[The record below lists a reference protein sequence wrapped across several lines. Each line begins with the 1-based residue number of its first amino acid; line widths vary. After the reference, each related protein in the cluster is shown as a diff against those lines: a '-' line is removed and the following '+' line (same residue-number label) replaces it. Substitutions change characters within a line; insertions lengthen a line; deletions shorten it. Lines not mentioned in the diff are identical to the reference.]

1 MSKFWIIA
9 KDVYKKNVK
18 STSFVIMILAPF
30 LLISIVYLAGS
41 LASEMPDD
49 SKIGLVSDNQQMAQ
63 QLEQT
68 KSDYFVFKTVSSEKE
83 AQKQLKDEKIDSYM
97 VLGTSDEQIT
107 GKLYAERSLGT
118 TTELT
123 IAQLLN
129 QLQTYEK
136 ANNLDLTT
144 EQLTSL
150 SQPANFLKT
159 KVSFDDKG
167 QMTTG
172 KDNTGIQ
179 IALSMGITILLFVI
193 ITSYSSI
200 IAQEIA
206 SEKGTRIME
215 VILSSTTAQTHFY
228 GKLTGVILVA
238 LTQIVIYALAFVL
251 GYSQLKN
258 LAVVEEVLDGIS
270 LQTIF
275 GPTMILT
282 LLFFVVGI
290 LVYSVLAALCGSLV
304 SKPEDTAKAVQPVM
318 YIGMIGYIIGISLGA
333 SDPQNIVI
341 KVTSYI
347 PFISSYIM
355 PVRLA
360 TETAS
365 VFEAIISLVI
375 LVITGIVLAIFSARL
390 YKSNVLVYSEG
401 GMIQS
406 LKQSLSILK
415 NEHKN
420 QFK

>member
-1 MSKFWIIA
+1 MNKFWIIA

-18 STSFVIMILAPF
+18 SMSFVIMILAPF
-30 LLISIVYLAGS
+30 LLIGIVYLAGS
-41 LASEMPDD
+41 VASGFSDD
-49 SKIGLVSDNQQMAQ
+49 SKIGLVSDNQQIAQ
-63 QLEQT
+63 QLEQA
-68 KSDYFVFKTVSSEKE
+68 KGDSYSFKIVDSEAE
-83 AQKQLKDEKIDSYM
+83 AQKQLKDEKIDSYLI
-97 VLGTSDEQIT
+97 VDTSGEQIS

-123 IAQLLN
+123 ITQQLN
-129 QLQTYEK
+129 QLQTYEN
-136 ANNLDLTT
+136 ANKLDLSA
-144 EQLTSL
+144 EQLASL
-150 SQPANFLKT
+150 SQAAKFSKT
-159 KVSFDDKG
+159 KVSFNDKG
-167 QMTTG
+167 KMTTG
-172 KDNTGIQ
+172 QDNTGIQ
-179 IALSMGITILLFVI
+179 IALAMGITILLFVI

-215 VILSSTTAQTHFY
+215 VILSSTKAQTHFY
-228 GKLTGVILVA
+228 GKLAGVIAVA
-238 LTQIVIYALAFVL
+238 LTQIVIYALAFVI

-258 LAVVEEVLDGIS
+258 LDFVKEILDGIS

-275 GPTMILT
+275 GSTMIFT
-282 LLFFVVGI
+282 LLFFVLGV

-304 SKPEDTAKAVQPVM
+304 SKPEDTAKAVQPIM
-318 YIGMIGYIIGISLGA
+318 YIGMIGYLIGITFGA
-333 SDPQNIVI
+333 SDPQNIVV

-347 PFISSYIM
+347 PLISSYIM

-365 VFEAIISLVI
+365 VLEAVISLVI
-375 LVITGIVLAIFSARL
+375 LVIFGIALTIFSARL

-415 NEHKN
+415 NEQK
-420 QFK
+420 KSA

>member
-1 MSKFWIIA
+1 
-9 KDVYKKNVK
+9 
-18 STSFVIMILAPF
+18 MIL
-30 LLISIVYLAGS
+30 S
-41 LASEMPDD
+41 
-49 SKIGLVSDNQQMAQ
+49 
-63 QLEQT
+63 
-68 KSDYFVFKTVSSEKE
+68 
-83 AQKQLKDEKIDSYM
+83 
-97 VLGTSDEQIT
+97 
-107 GKLYAERSLGT
+107 
-118 TTELT
+118 
-123 IAQLLN
+123 
-129 QLQTYEK
+129 
-136 ANNLDLTT
+136 
-144 EQLTSL
+144 
-150 SQPANFLKT
+150 
-159 KVSFDDKG
+159 
-167 QMTTG
+167 
-172 KDNTGIQ
+172 
-179 IALSMGITILLFVI
+179 
-193 ITSYSSI
+193 
-200 IAQEIA
+200 
-206 SEKGTRIME
+206 
-215 VILSSTTAQTHFY
+215 
-228 GKLTGVILVA
+228 
-238 LTQIVIYALAFVL
+238 
-251 GYSQLKN
+251 
-258 LAVVEEVLDGIS
+258 
-270 LQTIF
+270 
-275 GPTMILT
+275 

-415 NEHKN
+415 NEQKN